1 MRGSIIKTLRMRWA
15 HLRRSAALRAELRT
29 DSSARPMFPKHQTE
43 AEKPLSGSTPM
54 KVRMLLFC
62 QLITVANGLM
72 ALLWR
77 ALTLRQAVVPVLAGA
92 APAADL
98 GVGVDA
104 ADIEAGNILG
114 LPGILPA
121 VKEESRGLAQKAM
134 FA

>member
-1 MRGSIIKTLRMRWA
+1 
-15 HLRRSAALRAELRT
+15 
-29 DSSARPMFPKHQTE
+29 
-43 AEKPLSGSTPM
+43 
-54 KVRMLLFC
+54 MLLVNRERARA
-62 QLITVANGLM
+62 IVVTVANGLM
-72 ALLWR
+72 ALLWQ

-92 APAADL
+92 APTADL

-121 VKEESRGLAQKAM
+121 VKQESRGLAQTPM

>member
-1 MRGSIIKTLRMRWA
+1 
-15 HLRRSAALRAELRT
+15 
-29 DSSARPMFPKHQTE
+29 
-43 AEKPLSGSTPM
+43 
-54 KVRMLLFC
+54 MLLVYRERARAIV
-62 QLITVANGLM
+62 ITVANGLM

-104 ADIEAGNILG
+104 ADIEAGNETGNETRNILG

-121 VKEESRGLAQKAM
+121 VKQESRGLAQPPM

>member
-1 MRGSIIKTLRMRWA
+1 
-15 HLRRSAALRAELRT
+15 
-29 DSSARPMFPKHQTE
+29 
-43 AEKPLSGSTPM
+43 
-54 KVRMLLFC
+54 MLLVYRERARAIV
-62 QLITVANGLM
+62 ITVANGLM

-92 APAADL
+92 APATDL
-98 GVGVDA
+98 GVDVDA

-121 VKEESRGLAQKAM
+121 VKHESRGLAQTPM